1 MHSNIYLNI
10 EMLEQLQ
17 QGNTFSSSYQ
27 QWGFWKP
34 IVCQLKITLFICFRA
49 PSEWQLAGPEGP
61 HAWSRRCVL
70 RWCFQRWNRGC
81 RVCAQRRYDL
91 CRSKAGQHQIPL
103 TWGMC
108 TDLIVMDFVVF
119 AVSRWVLQEKIHLWS
134 TPGPY
139 CHLWSFHHRKEC
151 CLFNVKFSCVC
162 QGETAYIRVKL
173 DGPRSPSYGRSRSRS
188 RGSRSR
194 SRSRSASRSRSNSR
208 GRGRGSPRYSPRHS
222 RSRSRS

>member
-1 MHSNIYLNI
+1 MEEL
-10 EMLEQLQ
+10 
-17 QGNTFSSSYQ
+17 NTFY
-27 QWGFWKP
+27 WV
-34 IVCQLKITLFICFRA
+34 VCQLEIALCCRS

-61 HAWSRRCVL
+61 HAWSRGCVL
-70 RWCFQRWNRGC
+70 RWCLQRWNWSC
-81 RVCAQRRYDL
+81 RICSQRRYDL
-91 CRSKAGQHQIPL
+91 CCSKAGQHQIPL

-108 TDLIVMDFVVF
+108 TDLIVMDNIFF
-119 AVSRWVLQEKIHLWS
+119 AVLRWVFQENSLAQALVAIYGLS
-134 TPGPY
+134 TIG
-139 CHLWSFHHRKEC
+139 RNVG
-151 CLFNVKFSCVC
+151 LFNVKFSCVR

-188 RGSRSR
+188 RGSRSRSR